1 VKIEI
6 SPHAKRRLKVRT
18 IPENLV
24 ADAVKNP
31 DSVLYDRRSGYFIAA
46 KKIEERLLIVAY
58 LMYEDRAKIITAFMT
73 SDFSIVEKRI
83 KRGRWT
89 PL

>member
-18 IPENLV
+18 IPENLI

-31 DSVLYDRRSGYFIAA
+31 DSVLYDRKSGYFIAV
-46 KKIEERLLIVAY
+46 KKVEERLLIVAY
-58 LMYEDRAKIITAFMT
+58 LMHEDHAKIITAFMT
-73 SDFSIVEKRI
+73 SDFNIVEKRI
-83 KRGRWT
+83 KRGRWI